1 MCLFKKKVK
10 DVSPLVKPESNQV
23 NDEFVDLGLSV
34 KWASK
39 NYGAETPEGIGT
51 YFNYNEVEGI
61 GVVLPTK
68 EEFEELLGKCTI
80 KYDKKRNG
88 FTVKGP
94 NGNEI
99 FIPISGEK
107 NGNAHYE
114 GGYLW
119 SCEGRQIWPEE
130 LSNYYGAVYIVS
142 KAAKKV
148 KTEVNLLRRSLFW
161 INVREVQR

>member
-1 MCLFKKKVK
+1 MCLFKKKTPPPVGALQCG
-10 DVSPLVKPESNQV
+10 D
-23 NDEFVDLGLSV
+23 DFIDLGLSV

-39 NYGAETPEGIGT
+39 NVCSETPWEVGEYFT
-51 YFNYNEVEGI
+51 YNDVENL
-61 GVVLPTK
+61 GVTLPTK
-68 EEFEELLGKCTI
+68 KEFEELFEKCVI
-80 KYDKKRNG
+80 KYDKKKNG

-99 FIPISGEK
+99 FIPVSGEK

-119 SCEGRQIWPEE
+119 SCDSMQIWPEE
-130 LSNYYGAVYIVS
+130 LSNYYGAVYLAS
-142 KAAKKV
+142 KVLKKV
-148 KTEVNLLRRSLFW
+148 KTEVNLLRRSMFY

>member
-1 MCLFKKKVK
+1 MCLFKKKT
-10 DVSPLVKPESNQV
+10 PLVGALQCG
-23 NDEFVDLGLSV
+23 DDFIDLGLSV

-39 NYGAETPEGIGT
+39 NVGAENPWGVGE
-51 YFNYNEVEGI
+51 YFTYNEIEGKGI
-61 GVVLPTK
+61 NLPTK
-68 EEFEELLGKCTI
+68 AEFEELFEKCVI
-80 KYDKKRNG
+80 KYDKKKNG

-130 LSNYYGAVYIVS
+130 LSNYYGAVYLAS
-142 KAAKKV
+142 KVMKKV
-148 KTEVNLLRRSLFW
+148 KTEVNLLRRSVFW

>member
-1 MCLFKKKVK
+1 MCLFRKKNP
-10 DVSPLVKPESNQV
+10 PLVGALQCA
-23 NDEFVDLGLSV
+23 DEFVDLGLSV

-39 NYGAETPEGIGT
+39 NVGAETPWGVGT
-51 YFNYNEVEGI
+51 YYNYNEVSETGA
-61 GVVLPTK
+61 VLPTK
-68 EEFEELLGKCTI
+68 AEFEELFEKCVI

-119 SCEGRQIWPEE
+119 SCDSEQIWPDE
-130 LSNYYGAVYIVS
+130 LSNYYGAAYLAS
-142 KAAKKV
+142 KVLKKV
-148 KTEVNLLRRSLFW
+148 KTEVHPLRRSVFY
-161 INVREVQR
+161 INVREVKR